1 MTRRISATTFPMAP
15 PEWDASSRETWNR
28 LISVLERSDLFD
40 PGRRTR
46 PLFIV
51 KGTVSAHVTVD
62 VNGGGEADLRQIVGK
77 LIVAL
82 QASNFVDVR
91 TTVA

>member
-1 MTRRISATTFPMAP
+1 MTRRISARTLPTAP
-15 PEWDASSRETWNR
+15 PEWDSSSRETWNR
-28 LISVLERSDLFD
+28 LITVLEQSDLFD

-46 PLFIV
+46 PLFVV
-51 KGTVSAHVTVD
+51 KGTVSAHVTID
-62 VNGGGEADLRQIVGK
+62 VNGGGEANLRQLVGK
-77 LIVAL
+77 LLIAL